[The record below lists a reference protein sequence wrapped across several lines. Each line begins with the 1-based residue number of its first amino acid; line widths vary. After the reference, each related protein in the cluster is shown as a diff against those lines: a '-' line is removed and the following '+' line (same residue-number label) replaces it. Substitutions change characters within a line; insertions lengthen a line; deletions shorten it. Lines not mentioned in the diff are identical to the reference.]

1 MFLDDIFVF
10 FVFFDFFDF
19 FGFSSRIWT
28 AQDPGGWLAGWL
40 AGWRLAGWLAGLE
53 VLSVHSQTDLYCYE
67 QIWVALGELLR
78 LLKPSCTTMPNSLG
92 FFPYIPPEEAQQKP

>member
-19 FGFSSRIWT
+19 FGFSSRTWT

-40 AGWRLAGWLAGLE
+40 AGGRLAG
-53 VLSVHSQTDLYCYE
+53 
-67 QIWVALGELLR
+67 
-78 LLKPSCTTMPNSLG
+78 
-92 FFPYIPPEEAQQKP
+92 